1 MKKIFVMFATV
12 AAFTL
17 ASCGGADKQK
27 ATENAADTA
36 PAVETPKAEEMKAA
50 GDSAAKKVENATKE
64 GVQEV
69 KEAAKEGAAKVEG
82 AAKEGVKDV
91 KKEEVKK

>member
-1 MKKIFVMFATV
+1 MKKLFVMFATV

-17 ASCGGADKQK
+17 ASCGGKSEQK
-27 ATENAADTA
+27 TTENPADTQH
-36 PAVETPKAEEMKAA
+36 AVEAEAKEVKAA
-50 GDSAAKKVENATKE
+50 GDSATKKIEGATKE

-82 AAKEGVKDV
+82 ATKEGVKEV
-91 KKEEVKK
+91 KEEVKK

>member
-1 MKKIFVMFATV
+1 MKKLFVMFATV

-17 ASCGGADKQK
+17 ASCGGKSEQK
-27 ATENAADTA
+27 ATENAADTQ
-36 PAVETPKAEEMKAA
+36 PAVEVKVEAA
-50 GDSAAKKVENATKE
+50 GDSATKKIESATKE

-82 AAKEGVKDV
+82 ATKEGVKEV
-91 KKEEVKK
+91 KEEVKK

>member
-27 ATENAADTA
+27 ANEADTA
-36 PAVETPKAEEMKAA
+36 PAVTEPVKQEEAKPVVDAKADSLAKSKQEAPKEGEMK
-50 GDSAAKKVENATKE
+50 
-64 GVQEV
+64 
-69 KEAAKEGAAKVEG
+69 KEGAEAK
-82 AAKEGVKDV
+82 KEEVKPTTEV

>member
-17 ASCGGADKQK
+17 ASCGGPDKQK
-27 ATENAADTA
+27 ATENEKGSE
-36 PAVETPKAEEMKAA
+36 PAVEVKVEEVKAA
-50 GDSAAKKVENATKE
+50 GDSATKKIEGATKE

-82 AAKEGVKDV
+82 AAKEM

>member
-36 PAVETPKAEEMKAA
+36 PAVAEPAKEEAKPAGEVKA
-50 GDSAAKKVENATKE
+50 DSAAKKE
-64 GVQEV
+64 GVQE
-69 KEAAKEGAAKVEG
+69 APKEGAEMKKEEAKPAE
-82 AAKEGVKDV
+82 V